1 MSNNSKNRLGN
12 RKWNYGVG
20 SVLFAQKPHGHPLQC
35 QCKSI
40 WVIAQQSANQGM
52 VGYRPWSSWWI
63 NFCKDLIARGVL
75 DTSNTHH
82 LECLW
87 FCFSPVLK
95 KGLEEI
101 KDSWSCHYV
110 RKSWYYTQAGIPNQL
125 YLLPEIVGAEDFKKE
140 YDGCDLIEIEDSV
153 NVSTENYSTYQE
165 YFSYSA
171 GVLGIGQMQ
180 TWRDALAAY
189 ERLLEAA

>member
-1 MSNNSKNRLGN
+1 MLRRS
-12 RKWNYGVG
+12 
-20 SVLFAQKPHGHPLQC
+20 
-35 QCKSI
+35 
-40 WVIAQQSANQGM
+40 
-52 VGYRPWSSWWI
+52 WSSWWI
-63 NFCKDLIARGVL
+63 NFFKDLIARGVL
-75 DTSNTHH
+75 DTSNTLH

-87 FCFSPVLK
+87 FCFNPVLK

-101 KDSWSCHYV
+101 KESWNCHYV
-110 RKSWYYTQAGIPNQL
+110 RKSRYYTQAGIPNQL
-125 YLLPEIVGAEDFKKE
+125 YLLPETVGAEDFKKE
-140 YDGCDLIEIEDSV
+140 YDGRDLIEIEDSV

-189 ERLLEAA
+189 ERLLEVA